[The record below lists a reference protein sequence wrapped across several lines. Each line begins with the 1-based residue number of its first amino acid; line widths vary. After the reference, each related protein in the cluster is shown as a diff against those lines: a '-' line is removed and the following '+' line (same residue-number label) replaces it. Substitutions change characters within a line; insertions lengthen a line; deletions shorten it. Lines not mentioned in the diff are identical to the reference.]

1 MEVKIEEWNIEINR
15 ERERDTNIGIKGV
28 LGVVRFGSFTSVLE
42 QQEAIEV
49 FLRELHV
56 VRSGLDWT
64 GRRGDC
70 CCERNCVCMCCEL
83 CVYCEPSPRVW
94 NIRLVELL
102 YALTLQ
108 LCACA
113 AGSDSIFCFKGTR
126 SSPLARV
133 TFSPWTQPNLCLGL
147 IFHGFVF

>member
-56 VRSGLDWT
+56 VRSGLAWT
-64 GRRGDC
+64 GLVEEEIVVVR
-70 CCERNCVCMCCEL
+70 ETVCMYVLWTVCTVSQVLGFEIYDLPNC
-83 CVYCEPSPRVW
+83 
-94 NIRLVELL
+94 
-102 YALTLQ
+102 YALT
-108 LCACA
+108 
-113 AGSDSIFCFKGTR
+113 
-126 SSPLARV
+126 
-133 TFSPWTQPNLCLGL
+133 
-147 IFHGFVF
+147 